1 MANRSATSMDKLVGE
16 NIKTARLA
24 KGLSQSGLAEKLGIT
39 FQQVQKYEKGVN
51 RVGAGRLFQIASIFG
66 MPISSFFDEKTD
78 AIPAKGSRSAPRNDP
93 LSIRL
98 VEAFSK
104 LPDSRSRLALLTV
117 AESMNRIR
125 KGS

>member
-1 MANRSATSMDKLVGE
+1 MAKRSATSMDKVVGE
-16 NIKTARLA
+16 NIRAARLA
-24 KGLSQSGLAEKLGIT
+24 KGLSQSGLADRLGIT

-66 MPISSFFDEKTD
+66 LPISSFFDDTAES
-78 AIPAKGSRSAPRNDP
+78 ASAKGSRTTPRTDP

-117 AESMNRIR
+117 AESMHRIR
-125 KGS
+125 KG